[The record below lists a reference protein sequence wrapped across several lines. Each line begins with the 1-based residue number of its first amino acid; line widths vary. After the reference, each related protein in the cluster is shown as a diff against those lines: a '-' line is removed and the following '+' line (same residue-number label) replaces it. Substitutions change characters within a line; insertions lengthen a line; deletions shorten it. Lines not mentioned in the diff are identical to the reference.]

1 MSEITPEYI
10 EQYLFNLQ
18 PERDALLRRL
28 ETEAE
33 RRNIPI
39 IGPYAGRFLYLLV
52 KLSRAKN
59 ILEVGT
65 AIGYSAIWL
74 AKAAQDRD
82 GKVTTIEVDAAM
94 AEEARKNVAEARLSK
109 RIKIIVGDGIDIV
122 PKLRG
127 KFDFMFLDSEKHQYR
142 QLVELALPKLKKGA
156 LIATDNVLWGG
167 TVARNDPD
175 ETAQQ
180 IRAFN
185 QWLKNHPQ
193 LDTVFVPVRD
203 GIALS
208 LKHRSV
214 DCPA

>member
-10 EQYLFNLQ
+10 EQYLFSLQ

-28 ETEAE
+28 EAEAE

-39 IGPYAGRFLYLLV
+39 IGPYAGRFLYLLAR
-52 KLSRAKN
+52 LSRAKS

-74 AKAAQDRD
+74 ARAAPD
-82 GKVTTIEVDAAM
+82 GKVTTIELDETM
-94 AEEARKNVAEARLSK
+94 AEEARKNIAEARLSK
-109 RIKIIVGDGIDIV
+109 RTKIITGDGVEVV
-122 PKLRG
+122 PKLKG

-142 QLVELALPKLKKGA
+142 QIVELALPKLKKGA
-156 LIATDNVLWGG
+156 LIATDNVLWSG

-185 QWLKNHPQ
+185 EWLKNHPQ
-193 LDTVFVPVRD
+193 LETVFVPVRD

-208 LKHRSV
+208 LKR
-214 DCPA
+214 

>member
-10 EQYLFNLQ
+10 EQYLFSLQ

-28 ETEAE
+28 EAEAK

-39 IGPYAGRFLYLLV
+39 IGPYAGRFLYLLA

-74 AKAAQDRD
+74 ARAAQERD
-82 GKVTTIEVDAAM
+82 GKITTIELDEAM
-94 AEEARKNVAEARLSK
+94 AEEARKNIAEARLSK
-109 RIKIIVGDGIDIV
+109 RVKIIVGDGADVV
-122 PKLRG
+122 PKLKG

-142 QLVELALPKLKKGA
+142 QIVKLALPKLKKGA
-156 LIATDNVLWGG
+156 LIATDNVLWSG

-185 QWLKNHPQ
+185 EWLKNHPQ
-193 LDTVFVPVRD
+193 LETVFVPVRD

-208 LKHRSV
+208 RKI
-214 DCPA
+214 

>member
-1 MSEITPEYI
+1 MSEITPAYI
-10 EQYLFNLQ
+10 EQYLFSLQ

-28 ETEAE
+28 EAEAE

-39 IGPYAGRFLYLLV
+39 IGPYAGRFLYLLA
-52 KLSRAKN
+52 KLSRAKS
-59 ILEVGT
+59 ILEIGT

-74 AKAAQDRD
+74 AKAVKERD
-82 GKVTTIEVDAAM
+82 GKVTTLEVNETM
-94 AEEARKNVAEARLSK
+94 AEEARRNMAEARLSK
-109 RIKIIVGDGIDIV
+109 RIEIIVGDGVEVV
-122 PKLRG
+122 PKLKG
-127 KFDFMFLDSEKHQYR
+127 KFDFLFLDSEKHQYR

-156 LIATDNVLWGG
+156 LIATDNVLWSG

-185 QWLKNHPQ
+185 EWLKNHPK
-193 LDTVFVPVRD
+193 LETVFVPVRD

-208 LKHRSV
+208 LKR
-214 DCPA
+214 